1 MDFLE
6 QLDFVNE
13 QRNIKQ
19 AMRKSQK
26 QLYFKSSVATRDNFS
41 QMLQENPKILH
52 ISCHGLK
59 LDLKRSYLDKEKNEK
74 ENCLVFE
81 KENGEGDLIDSK

>member
-1 MDFLE
+1 
-6 QLDFVNE
+6 
-13 QRNIKQ
+13 
-19 AMRKSQK
+19 MRKSNQ
-26 QLYFKSSVATRDNFS
+26 QLFFKSSVATRDNFS
-41 QMLQENPKILH
+41 QILQENPKILH

-59 LDLKRSYLDKEKNEK
+59 VELKRNYLDKEKNEK